1 MSESLLFRS
10 VLTTSGTGAPV
21 DVGVSRNRVVPVDVK
36 ISAASGTTPS
46 LVVQL
51 ETSVDG
57 ITWSDLGDPT
67 ASLSSVATT
76 RILPPK
82 SSRYL
87 RAAWTIAGTSP
98 SLTTTITAYA
108 IDSYCDVQ
116 KFQSIGLPADA
127 IRDIPTDVLA
137 EALRAASALADTYL
151 DSYYDLPL
159 LSWTADLERAVASI
173 AAYDVM
179 SFRGYSPTAGDN
191 NNFRDRYLDA
201 IKWLQWVSQHGS
213 TGIVGSPEDE
223 AAPEGGSAAI
233 ASMPRRWR
241 R

>member
-1 MSESLLFRS
+1 MPGLLLPRS

-21 DVGVSRNRVVPVDVK
+21 DIGVSRNRVVPVDVK
-36 ISAASGTTPS
+36 ITAVSGTAPT

-51 ETSVDG
+51 ETSVDT
-57 ITWSDLGDPT
+57 IVWSALGDPT
-67 ASLSSVATT
+67 ASLSSAGTT

-87 RAAWTIAGTSP
+87 RAVWTIAGTSP
-98 SLTTTITAYA
+98 SFTFTLLDYA
-108 IDSYCDVQ
+108 IDSYCGAD

-127 IRDIPTDVLA
+127 LRDIPTDVLA

-159 LSWTADLERAVASI
+159 LSWTADLDRAVASI

-179 SFRGYSPTAGDN
+179 SFRGFNPAAGDN

-201 IKWLQWVSQHGS
+201 IKWLQWVSQHGA
-213 TGIVGSPEDE
+213 TGIVGSVESEDP
-223 AAPEGGSAAI
+223 PEGGSAAI